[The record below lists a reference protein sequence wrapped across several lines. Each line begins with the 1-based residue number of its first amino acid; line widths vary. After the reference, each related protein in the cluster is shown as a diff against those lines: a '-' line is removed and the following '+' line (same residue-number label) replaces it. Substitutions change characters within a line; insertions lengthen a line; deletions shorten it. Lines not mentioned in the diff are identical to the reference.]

1 MVYKFVILSD
11 EVDDFRREIEIDA
24 EATFQDLNNILIKT
38 CEYKKDLMT
47 AFYVCDQY
55 WDKKQEVTAVDMNDE
70 DQKGED
76 SYLMDKTHL
85 SDLIPVE
92 EARNKAKLQF
102 LFDTMCER
110 YLFIQVREV
119 IEHKH
124 LLQPEVIVSKGKA
137 PKQEGDIDNIF
148 KGLSDDAGAMYG
160 DEDYDP
166 DELDLEGYQDLEDIE
181 SGGVF

>member
-24 EATFQDLNNILIKT
+24 EATFTDLNNILLKT

-47 AFYVCDQY
+47 AFYICDEY
-55 WDKKQEVTAVDMNDE
+55 WDKKQEVTAMDLKDE
-70 DQKGED
+70 SQKDEQ

-85 SDLIPVE
+85 SDLVPLE
-92 EARNKAKLQF
+92 EAQKKAKILF
-102 LFDTMCER
+102 LFDTMCDR
-110 YLFIQVREV
+110 YLYMQVREV
-119 IEHKH
+119 IERKH
-124 LLQPEVIVSKGKA
+124 LLTPEVVVNKGKA
-137 PKQEGDIDNIF
+137 PKQEGNIDDMF
-148 KGLSDDAGAMYG
+148 GGLSEDSGAMYG

-181 SGGVF
+181 SGGY